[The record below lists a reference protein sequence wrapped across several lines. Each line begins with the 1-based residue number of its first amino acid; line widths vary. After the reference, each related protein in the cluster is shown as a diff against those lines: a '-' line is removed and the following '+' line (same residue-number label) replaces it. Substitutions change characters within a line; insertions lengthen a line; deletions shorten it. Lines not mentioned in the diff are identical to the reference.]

1 VSAAV
6 LSAPAPRTERTDANP
21 RTAPFV
27 LVTGGKGGVGKTAL
41 SANLALELGRRGLR
55 VLLVDLDLGLAN
67 LNVLLRA
74 NPPRHL
80 EHWLAGE
87 AELAQCLVP
96 IGTGVQ
102 LLPGGSGTRACGAPD
117 AQRQAR
123 VLAGIAQ
130 LAPRFDLVLADSAA
144 GIGPD
149 VLGYCAQADR
159 VLLVSSPEPAAL
171 TDAYGLLKA
180 LDAYG
185 REEEREIPTPEL
197 VINFAGSPEEAER
210 TAAKLRSVSER
221 FLARSPRMAG
231 WLPRSAEVQ
240 DASLRQHAYV
250 LARPAALASQCTRRL
265 AERVARFGG
274 DARGAAPRRAPAS

>member
-1 VSAAV
+1 VSPVAWCEPAACA
-6 LSAPAPRTERTDANP
+6 LPAAPSASSRAAPL
-21 RTAPFV
+21 V
-27 LVTGGKGGVGKTAL
+27 LVTGGKGGVGKTSI
-41 SANLALELGRRGLR
+41 SANLALELGRRGAR

-87 AELAQCLVP
+87 AELAQCLLP
-96 IGTGVQ
+96 IGPGVQ
-102 LLPGGSGTRACGAPD
+102 LLPGGSGTRACAAPD
-117 AQRQAR
+117 TGRQAR
-123 VLAGIAQ
+123 LLAGIAQ
-130 LAPRFDLVLADSAA
+130 LAPHFDLVLADSAA

-149 VLGYCAQADR
+149 VLGYCAHADR

-185 REEEREIPTPEL
+185 REEDCEIPTPEL

-210 TAAKLRSVSER
+210 TAAKLRAVSER

-240 DASLRQHAYV
+240 DGSLRQHAYV
-250 LARPAALASQCTRRL
+250 LARPEALASLCTRRL
-265 AERVARFGG
+265 AERVARITSDGRAG
-274 DARGAAPRRAPAS
+274 TPR